1 MPMVLHNQPHK
12 APTQIIGKCFQS
24 QMQSPKKKKRCL
36 VFQKLNFLCFLLT
49 IFPQNQLLKY
59 FRQTHYHQEPSRIQ
73 NKITQMHTIDLPK
86 PLTCNKQ
93 LHKFISTQ
101 EEEFL
106 STNYSFV
113 VFCLQWNETLS
124 IRSSSK
130 VFSFDSFS
138 SHIVMTL

>member
-1 MPMVLHNQPHK
+1 MIPTLVHNETNFNNKNCISNANGSSQST
-12 APTQIIGKCFQS
+12 TQS
-24 QMQSPKKKKRCL
+24 SYLDYWQMLSITNAKPKKKKRCL

-113 VFCLQWNETLS
+113 VFCL
-124 IRSSSK
+124 
-130 VFSFDSFS
+130 
-138 SHIVMTL
+138 